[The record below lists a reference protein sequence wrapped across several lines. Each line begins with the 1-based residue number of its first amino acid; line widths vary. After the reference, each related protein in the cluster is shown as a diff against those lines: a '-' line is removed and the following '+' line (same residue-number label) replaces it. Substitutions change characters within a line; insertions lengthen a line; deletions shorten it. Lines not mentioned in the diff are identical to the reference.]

1 MKKIIFPLFLFF
13 IATSSPEALALCL
26 PFAATKTN
34 ILRCEDNFQLGH
46 MADECLSLLT
56 REVTAH
62 KQNAA
67 VLSAT
72 DSQQGAMNENKT
84 AFDRAVNQLD
94 ALILKGESAKLAV
107 NTYGNNLFMPEDY
120 DNPKLTGMSTA
131 KYLATVQCYAVPN
144 RVIKEDAE
152 MIELMLSDLKK
163 VRASASVKSSTTAGQ
178 AEKLGSGVTAPL
190 PSAERGGAVA
200 PPTGPKVPGYR
211 PSDISGTKE
220 EKK

>member
-1 MKKIIFPLFLFF
+1 MRKIILSFFLLF
-13 IATSSPEALALCL
+13 IVTSGSSAYALCL

-46 MADECLSLLT
+46 MADQCLSLLT

-67 VLSAT
+67 SFSAT
-72 DSQQGAMNENKT
+72 DSQQGAMNENK
-84 AFDRAVNQLD
+84 AALARAMNQLD
-94 ALILKGESAKLAV
+94 ELILKGESAKLAV
-107 NTYGNNLFMPEDY
+107 STYGNNLFMPEDY

-144 RVIKEDAE
+144 RVIREDAE

-163 VRASASVKSSTTAGQ
+163 VRASASVKSSTSAGQ

-190 PSAERGGAVA
+190 PAGKAARVLA
-200 PPTGPKVPGYR
+200 PPAGPKGPGYR